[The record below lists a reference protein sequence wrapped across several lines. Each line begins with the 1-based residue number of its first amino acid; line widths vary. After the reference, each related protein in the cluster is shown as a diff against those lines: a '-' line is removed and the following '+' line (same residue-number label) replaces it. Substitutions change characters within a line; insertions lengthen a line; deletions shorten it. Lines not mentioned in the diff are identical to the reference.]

1 MAHAD
6 CLRQYPSLFR
16 STTMSHRH
24 MDRRKFLATSLAA
37 SCALLSSPRG
47 VADTGRGPQVRLSVH
62 PDKPGNAIA
71 TDFTGLSYETSQLS
85 DPSFFSPE
93 NTALAAFHRRLGA
106 AGVLRIGGNT
116 SEFSVWTPTSAPVR
130 SASQALGPDT
140 GRHPPPRRPI
150 TPLAV
155 RNLRGFLELSGW
167 RLIYGLNMGTES
179 PETAADE
186 AACVASVMG
195 DKLVA
200 FQLCNEPD
208 LFHKNGL
215 RGPDYGYRQFT
226 AQWRRYFRAVRQRVP
241 RAPFSGPDTADNDE
255 WLARFASEQRHDV
268 TFLSEHYYAEG
279 PPTDPSMTLTRLLG
293 PSAKL
298 DAELEAAAAARRN
311 TGLPFRM
318 TETNSCYGGGKPG
331 VSDTF
336 AAALWAADLMYRL
349 AQAGASG
356 VNFHGGG
363 YGWYTPVA
371 GTPESGFVARPLYY
385 GMLLF
390 AAAGAGRLVRTE
402 MDGVADGSLTA
413 LGLKSRDGALKAV
426 VLNRSLDADVTLAV
440 DAPGARAASV
450 MRLLA
455 PRPDDRTDVTF
466 AGSVVGN
473 DGRWMPAVTET
484 LTARQG
490 LLTLRMPRASGAV
503 LMLS

>member
-1 MAHAD
+1 
-6 CLRQYPSLFR
+6 
-16 STTMSHRH
+16 

-37 SCALLSSPRG
+37 SCAALASPSG
-47 VADTGRGPQVRLSVH
+47 SADPRIGRQARLSVY

-85 DPSFFSPE
+85 DPTFFSPE
-93 NTALAAFHRRLGA
+93 STALAAFHRRLGA
-106 AGVLRIGGNT
+106 SGVLRIGGNT
-116 SEFSVWTPTSAPVR
+116 SEYSVWSPTSAPVPPPF
-130 SASQALGPDT
+130 QALGPDT
-140 GRHPPPRRPI
+140 GRHAPPRRPI

-186 AACVASVMG
+186 AARVASVMG
-195 DKLVA
+195 DRLVA

-208 LFHKNGL
+208 LFSRNGL
-215 RGPDYGYRQFT
+215 RSRDYGYRQF
-226 AQWRRYFRAVRQRVP
+226 AAEWQRYFRAVRQRVP
-241 RAPFSGPDTADNDE
+241 HAPFAGPDTADNDE
-255 WLARFASEQRHDV
+255 WLLRFADEQRHDV
-268 TFLSEHYYAEG
+268 AFLSQHYYAEG
-279 PPTDPSMTLTRLLG
+279 PPTDPSMTIGRLLSR
-293 PSAKL
+293 SAKL
-298 DAELEAAAAARRN
+298 DSELEAAAAARAK

-318 TETNSCYGGGKPG
+318 TETNSCYGGGKEG

-336 AAALWAADLMYRL
+336 AAALWGADLMYRL
-349 AQAGASG
+349 AQAGAIG

-371 GTPESGFVARPLYY
+371 GTPGSGFVARPIYY

-390 AAAGAGRLVRTE
+390 AAAGAGRLVMTG
-402 MDGVADGSLTA
+402 MDGVTDGSVTA
-413 LGLKSRDGALKAV
+413 FGLKGRGGALKV
-426 VLNRSLDADVTLAV
+426 IVLNKNLDEDVTLAV
-440 DAPGARAASV
+440 ATPDAGRASV

-455 PRPDDRTDVTF
+455 PRPDDRTDATF

-473 DGRWMPAVTET
+473 DGSWTPEVTET
-484 LTARQG
+484 LMARHG

-503 LMLS
+503 LTLSA